1 MTGEFG
7 EERADHGAGAGQ
19 YRLDGHRQVVDPAHH
34 LDVLADDV
42 CAVGVPVGFVVDEE
56 GAFAR
61 VPVGGLDH
69 QFVAEPGRVGLAA
82 QRAPVTAAGQH
93 VWHRGDPGLVA
104 QTGGDDLR
112 IQSGAQFGRW
122 QDQVVA
128 QLIADHLRFLVAE
141 DLGDLRTDAG
151 TAGYL
156 MHIVESASHQLPLAV
171 NVVRDGDSWVPD
183 GSRRA
188 CCTPEPAG

>member
-7 EERADHGAGAGQ
+7 EERADQRAGAGEH
-19 YRLDGHRQVVDPAHH
+19 RLDCHRQVVDPVHH
-34 LDVLADDV
+34 LDVRADDLRTV
-42 CAVGVPVGFVVDEE
+42 LIPAGFFVDEV
-56 GAFAR
+56 GGLAR
-61 VPVGGLDH
+61 VPVRGLDD

-82 QRAPVTAAGQH
+82 QRAPVAAAGQH

-112 IQSGAQFGRW
+112 IQSGAQLGRW
-122 QDQVVA
+122 QDQVAA

-183 GSRRA
+183 GIETSVLHA
-188 CCTPEPAG
+188 